1 MKYPLLVFLI
11 FFCLPGF
18 SQSDDKGPAQ
28 PRDTSKNNL
37 KNIKL
42 KEVIIKAKQPL
53 MEMGIDKTTVNVS
66 AMISSAGSNTLEV
79 LEKTPGIV
87 VDAQGNISLNG
98 RSGVMV
104 LIDGRQTYMSGLDLA
119 SYLKSL
125 PGANLDKIELMDNPP
140 ARYDAAGNGVI
151 NIRLKKN
158 RTAGFTG
165 LVSSGYTKGRLPKSN
180 QSLNLNYNYK
190 KVNVFTNLSYSD
202 DQNYTEDYYN
212 RSYYNSMAELSS
224 TVLLN
229 TAEESRSGAINVNLG
244 MDYTISEQTSLS
256 MQVGTTGTNRAGI
269 LGSNSKN
276 YGIDGLDSIGN
287 GHIDFGNDKR
297 NLTANLSMV
306 RKFVKSKSELS
317 AEAGYLRYVNDGDAS
332 LQNNVLRPDELLLRT
347 DQIAYEMPNTM
358 SIYTLRSDYIHPLK
372 KNGNLEAGLKWSR
385 AENDNQYDSYQLI
398 NQGWIIDN
406 SRSNHFVY
414 SEDNLAAYMS
424 GQRNWKRWGLKM
436 GLRAEYTG
444 ARGVQLGN
452 AEVSSSSFDK
462 NYIKLFPSLFINYK
476 LDTTATHSFSFSL
489 TRRINRP
496 NYYQLNPFVYYVDQ
510 YSYNSGNPAL
520 NPQYQYRYELKYQ
533 YKQLL
538 RVGLSYNH
546 FTNGIFNTTNVVDG
560 IYFNKPGNIS
570 EGYMLLLNTG
580 VSFDPIKWWNL
591 SSDILLSRIGLKG
604 EAYGKQLNPETYV
617 ARLNLMNRLDF
628 GKGWNAEFGGYYAS
642 RDLNGQAFTAGMIR
656 ANAGIQKKLFK
667 DKCSIRMNMED
678 IFHSWKYVN
687 RSIALN
693 QAYYFQT
700 HTSDTQRVG
709 IAFTYRF
716 GNEIFARKRK
726 NREDALDAEK
736 SRL

>member
-11 FFCLPGF
+11 LLCLSGF
-18 SQSDDKGPAQ
+18 SQSDDKRQAQ
-28 PRDTSKNNL
+28 PRDTSKAQL

-42 KEVIIKAKQPL
+42 KEVVIKAKLPL

-104 LIDGRQTYMSGLDLA
+104 LIDGRQTYMSGPDLA

-158 RTAGFTG
+158 RAAGFTG

-212 RSYYNSMAELSS
+212 RSYYNSNDKLNS

-229 TAEESRSGAINVNLG
+229 TGEESRSGAINVNLG
-244 MDYTISEQTSLS
+244 MDYSISEQTSLS
-256 MQVGTTGTNRAGI
+256 MQVGITGTKREG
-269 LGSNSKN
+269 LLDSYSKN
-276 YGIDGLDSIGN
+276 YGIYDLDSIGN

-306 RKFVKSKSELS
+306 RKFGKSKSELS
-317 AEAGYLRYVNDGDAS
+317 AEAGYLRYSNDGDAS
-332 LQNNVLRPDELLLRT
+332 LQNNVLRPDEFLLRT
-347 DQIAYEMPNTM
+347 DQITYELPNTM
-358 SIYTLRSDYIHPLK
+358 SIYTLRSDYIRPLK

-385 AENDNQYDSYQLI
+385 AKNDNQYDSYQLI
-398 NQGWIIDN
+398 NQERVIDN
-406 SRSNHFVY
+406 SRSNHFIY
-414 SEDNLAAYMS
+414 SEDNLAAYVS
-424 GQRNWKRWGLKM
+424 GQSSWKRWGLKM

-462 NYIKLFPSLFINYK
+462 NYIKLFPSLFISYK
-476 LDTTATHSFSFSL
+476 LDTTATHSFSFIL

-546 FTNGIFNTTNVVDG
+546 FTNSIFNTTNVVDE
-560 IYFNKPGNIS
+560 IYFNKPQNIS

-580 VSFDPIKWWNL
+580 ISFDPIKWWNMN
-591 SSDILLSRIGLKG
+591 SDILLSRIGLKG
-604 EAYGKQLNPETYV
+604 APYGKQLNPETYV

-656 ANAGIQKKLFK
+656 ANAGIQKKLLK
-667 DKCSIRMNMED
+667 DKCSIRLNMED
-678 IFHSWKYVN
+678 IFHSWNYVN

-716 GNEIFARKRK
+716 GNEIFTRKRK